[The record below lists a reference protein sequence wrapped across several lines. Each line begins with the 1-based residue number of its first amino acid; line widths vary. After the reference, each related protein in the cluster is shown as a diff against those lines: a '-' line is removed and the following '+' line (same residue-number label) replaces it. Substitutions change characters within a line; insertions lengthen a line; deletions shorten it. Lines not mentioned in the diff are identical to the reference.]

1 MASAYDAIIIGGG
14 HNGLTCGAY
23 LAKAGLRTLVLER
36 RHVIGGAAVSEEIV
50 PGFTFSVFSY
60 VMSLLHPKVIRE
72 LELRDFGL
80 EVLPATDLFCPL
92 EDGDYLIFS
101 DDVARTQA
109 HFARFSKKDAE
120 SYPVFCAHLDE
131 AATIVRKLLLE
142 TAPDP
147 SRRDWKAFKETASL
161 LWRFREHAGA
171 MYRIADLFTQSA
183 DQYLSR
189 WFESDVIKAVLAYYS
204 GIGTYAGPKSPGTA
218 YVIMHHLMGEHE
230 GAGGWGFVRGGMGA
244 ISRAIARSGARFGLE
259 VRTEAEIANVLI
271 EEGRA
276 VGVVTSAGDELRARV
291 VACNANAKILFF
303 DLIEPR
309 HLPADFLDELGRFR
323 TFSTAF
329 KINLACERPPQ
340 YRAFDRAKCGFAYPS
355 YVHIGPDIEYLERAY
370 DDAKHGWYSSRP
382 FITPVVPTTVDD
394 TIAPPGKHVVHLF
407 GGHAPYR
414 LKNAT
419 WEHERANF
427 VAQCHGRDGRL
438 RPRLLRR
445 RDRHAGPAAAGHRG
459 DPEPAER
466 AHLPRRAVG
475 RPAVHEA
482 AGRALRRLPDAD
494 PRPLLVRLVGPSGRR
509 RVRHPG
515 PQRRPRDPQGPAPA
529 PTVEQHPVRRDRPW
543 TIAARIKLL

>member
-109 HFARFSKKDAE
+109 QFARFSKKDAE
-120 SYPVFCAHLDE
+120 SYPAFCAHLDE

-142 TAPDP
+142 TPPDP

-204 GIGTYAGPKSPGTA
+204 GIGTT
-218 YVIMHHLMGEHE
+218 
-230 GAGGWGFVRGGMGA
+230 RGR
-244 ISRAIARSGARFGLE
+244 SRL
-259 VRTEAEIANVLI
+259 
-271 EEGRA
+271 
-276 VGVVTSAGDELRARV
+276 
-291 VACNANAKILFF
+291 
-303 DLIEPR
+303 
-309 HLPADFLDELGRFR
+309 
-323 TFSTAF
+323 
-329 KINLACERPPQ
+329 
-340 YRAFDRAKCGFAYPS
+340 
-355 YVHIGPDIEYLERAY
+355 
-370 DDAKHGWYSSRP
+370 
-382 FITPVVPTTVDD
+382 
-394 TIAPPGKHVVHLF
+394 APP
-407 GGHAPYR
+407 
-414 LKNAT
+414 T
-419 WEHERANF
+419 SS
-427 VAQCHGRDGRL
+427 C
-438 RPRLLRR
+438 
-445 RDRHAGPAAAGHRG
+445 
-459 DPEPAER
+459 
-466 AHLPRRAVG
+466 
-475 RPAVHEA
+475 
-482 AGRALRRLPDAD
+482 
-494 PRPLLVRLVGPSGRR
+494 
-509 RVRHPG
+509 
-515 PQRRPRDPQGPAPA
+515 
-529 PTVEQHPVRRDRPW
+529 T
-543 TIAARIKLL
+543 T